1 MDQRQD
7 REVAA
12 QNLDYCLMR
21 PRLHRM
27 RCWDYLFQVVL
38 GQIAVV
44 ELGTGEGQPWMSRGG
59 WEHQKLVW
67 VQVKIHPRFVIV
79 VPPVI

>member
-1 MDQRQD
+1 MVQRQD
-7 REVAA
+7 REVVG
-12 QNLDYCLMR
+12 QNLDYFLMR

-59 WEHQKLVW
+59 WAYQKLVW
-67 VQVKIHPRFVIV
+67 VQGKIPPRSVIV

>member
-1 MDQRQD
+1 MVQRQD
-7 REVAA
+7 REVVVLS
-12 QNLDYCLMR
+12 LDYFLMR

-38 GQIAVV
+38 GQTAVV

>member
-1 MDQRQD
+1 MGQRQD
-7 REVAA
+7 REVVV
-12 QNLDYCLMR
+12 QNLGYCLMR

-38 GQIAVV
+38 GQTAVV
-44 ELGTGEGQPWMSRGG
+44 ELGTGEGQPWKSRGG
-59 WEHQKLVW
+59 WERQKLVW
-67 VQVKIHPRFVIV
+67 VQGRIHPRFVIV